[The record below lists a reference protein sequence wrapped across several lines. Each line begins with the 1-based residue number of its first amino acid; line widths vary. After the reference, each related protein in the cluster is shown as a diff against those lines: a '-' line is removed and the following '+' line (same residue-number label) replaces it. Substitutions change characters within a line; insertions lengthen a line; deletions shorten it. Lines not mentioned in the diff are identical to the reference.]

1 METGKLFKIRI
12 KLVLEKI
19 QLNFLSWPE
28 IIYLALS
35 INFGVL
41 TLVKPGPEHSF
52 LFSFQASVE
61 NLYCSPQLGASGSCY
76 ILTLNT
82 LILSELLDILHARFV
97 SIIEIILLLSEN
109 FLILVKYASWLKL

>member
-1 METGKLFKIRI
+1 METWKLFKIRI

-19 QLNFLSWPE
+19 QLNFLSWLE

-35 INFGVL
+35 IIFGVL

-52 LFSFQASVE
+52 FFFQASVE

-76 ILTLNT
+76 ILTLET
-82 LILSELLDILHARFV
+82 FILSELLDILHARFV

-109 FLILVKYASWLKL
+109 FLILLKYASWLKL